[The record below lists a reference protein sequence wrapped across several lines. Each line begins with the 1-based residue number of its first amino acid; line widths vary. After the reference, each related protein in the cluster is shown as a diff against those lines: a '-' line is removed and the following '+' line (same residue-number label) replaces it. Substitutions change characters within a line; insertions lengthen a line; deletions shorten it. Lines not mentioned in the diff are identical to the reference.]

1 MDGGRQPLD
10 LGQGGRPAARQVD
23 GQIDQLGVPRF
34 ELPQVTRPIAPLAQ
48 QGVALG
54 QHAAVLHLGAGVGG
68 VGLRDRAIEETAALG
83 RRALDDHQVI
93 RLKKDGIPQPGQL
106 GGASPDAVDQ
116 DFLLPPGLAFEA
128 GRVRY
133 QADLQALRMAGPT
146 DLGHDA
152 GEGARLMERQE
163 IDQLAVTGSPRR
175 FGGHQV
181 LDPLQQAGFALGV
194 RSHHQRRA
202 GGKFHFETN
211 EVAEIRQREVDEQHA
226 RGIVACQGY
235 RASRNDAG
243 TGTHRGRATV
253 ARRPLPTYKRRS
265 GDQLVAAPAP
275 PRERGETG
283 RRLRLDERSPQ
294 GGTMN
299 QSAVGIPTEM
309 LGLEIRPLLRRV
321 YLWMTVGVLLTA
333 IMALLTVTTPVLRNL
348 LLNPLVI
355 WGALIGEFV
364 LVIVLSAAIRRL
376 SPMVAA
382 LMFFAYAGLLGFSL
396 SAIFFVY
403 DLGSIALAFLSA
415 SALFGMMTFVGF
427 ATRADLTKLG
437 TYLIVGLFW

>member
-1 MDGGRQPLD
+1 
-10 LGQGGRPAARQVD
+10 
-23 GQIDQLGVPRF
+23 
-34 ELPQVTRPIAPLAQ
+34 
-48 QGVALG
+48 
-54 QHAAVLHLGAGVGG
+54 
-68 VGLRDRAIEETAALG
+68 
-83 RRALDDHQVI
+83 
-93 RLKKDGIPQPGQL
+93 
-106 GGASPDAVDQ
+106 
-116 DFLLPPGLAFEA
+116 
-128 GRVRY
+128 
-133 QADLQALRMAGPT
+133 
-146 DLGHDA
+146 
-152 GEGARLMERQE
+152 
-163 IDQLAVTGSPRR
+163 
-175 FGGHQV
+175 
-181 LDPLQQAGFALGV
+181 
-194 RSHHQRRA
+194 
-202 GGKFHFETN
+202 
-211 EVAEIRQREVDEQHA
+211 
-226 RGIVACQGY
+226 
-235 RASRNDAG
+235 
-243 TGTHRGRATV
+243 
-253 ARRPLPTYKRRS
+253 
-265 GDQLVAAPAP
+265 
-275 PRERGETG
+275 
-283 RRLRLDERSPQ
+283 
-294 GGTMN
+294 MN

-437 TYLIVGLFW
+437 TYLIVGLFGLILATLLNLFVRSSTLDLLVSIAGVVVFTGLTAYDTQKIARMAKDPALQEEGAMLGRLSILGALTLYLDFVNLFLFLLRLLRRRR

>member
-1 MDGGRQPLD
+1 
-10 LGQGGRPAARQVD
+10 
-23 GQIDQLGVPRF
+23 
-34 ELPQVTRPIAPLAQ
+34 
-48 QGVALG
+48 
-54 QHAAVLHLGAGVGG
+54 
-68 VGLRDRAIEETAALG
+68 
-83 RRALDDHQVI
+83 
-93 RLKKDGIPQPGQL
+93 
-106 GGASPDAVDQ
+106 
-116 DFLLPPGLAFEA
+116 
-128 GRVRY
+128 
-133 QADLQALRMAGPT
+133 
-146 DLGHDA
+146 
-152 GEGARLMERQE
+152 
-163 IDQLAVTGSPRR
+163 
-175 FGGHQV
+175 
-181 LDPLQQAGFALGV
+181 
-194 RSHHQRRA
+194 
-202 GGKFHFETN
+202 
-211 EVAEIRQREVDEQHA
+211 
-226 RGIVACQGY
+226 
-235 RASRNDAG
+235 
-243 TGTHRGRATV
+243 
-253 ARRPLPTYKRRS
+253 
-265 GDQLVAAPAP
+265 
-275 PRERGETG
+275 
-283 RRLRLDERSPQ
+283 
-294 GGTMN
+294 MN

-437 TYLIVGLFW
+437 TYLIVGLFGLILATLLNLFVRSSTLDLLVSIAGVVVFTGLTAYDTQKIARMAKDPALQEEGAMLGRLSILGALTLYLDFVNLFLFLLRLLGRRR